1 MTTLC
6 KRIIVSADKYN
17 VALNITNHTSS
28 DNNDPLTDVN
38 FSRIL
43 GCINQLKVLSVAVVE
58 TFDNL
63 TCLVND
69 INERAL
75 GNFTIINTTIAYYTY
90 IYNSC

>member
-1 MTTLC
+1 MSALC

-17 VALNITNHTSS
+17 VVLNTNHT
-28 DNNDPLTDVN
+28 NDDVLADVN
-38 FSRIL
+38 FRRIL

-75 GNFTIINTTIAYYTY
+75 GTCYHY
-90 IYNSC
+90 